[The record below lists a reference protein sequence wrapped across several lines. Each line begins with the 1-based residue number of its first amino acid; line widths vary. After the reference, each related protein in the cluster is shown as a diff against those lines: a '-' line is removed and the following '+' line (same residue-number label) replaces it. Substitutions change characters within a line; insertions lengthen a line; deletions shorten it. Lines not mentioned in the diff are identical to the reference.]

1 MNEVILEL
9 DKNGYR
15 KFGITTS
22 VILVVLFGLA
32 IPYLFTLGY
41 PKWPWII
48 AAVLTAW
55 ALIAPL
61 TMKPLYKAWMKFGL
75 VMNWIN
81 TRLILG
87 ILFYGLFLP
96 IGLVFKVLGKDPM
109 RRKIDKNK
117 TSYKEFGELE
127 SKSNLEQPY

>member
-1 MNEVILEL
+1 MNEIIVEL
-9 DKNGYR
+9 DKKGYR

-22 VILVVLFGLA
+22 AILVVLFGLA
-32 IPYLFTLGY
+32 IPFLFTFGY
-41 PKWPWII
+41 PKWPWVI

-61 TMKPLYKAWMKFGL
+61 TMKPLYVAWMKFGL

-87 ILFYGLFLP
+87 IVFYGLFLP
-96 IGLVFKVLGKDPM
+96 FGLVFKILGKDPM
-109 RRKIDKNK
+109 RRKIDKNI
-117 TSYKEFGELE
+117 TSYRESSDLE
-127 SKSNLEQPY
+127 SKSNLENPY